1 MSTVAKLKKALKDY
15 RDDTPLLW
23 QFYSSDH
30 AFIPEDQ
37 FAEVAYRLMDNQVF
51 LEDLHEFLSEW
62 MELTL
67 DQVKNGGKS
76 DD

>member
-1 MSTVAKLKKALKDY
+1 MSTVRKLKEALKDY

-23 QFYSSDH
+23 QFYASKH

-37 FAEVAYRLMDNQVF
+37 FEEVAYRLMGNQVF
-51 LEDLHEFLSEW
+51 LEDLHQFLSEW

>member
-1 MSTVAKLKKALKDY
+1 MSTVSKLKEALKDY

-23 QFYSSDH
+23 QFYASDH
-30 AFIPEDQ
+30 AAIPEDQ
-37 FAEVAYRLMDNQVF
+37 FEEVAYRLMDNQVF

-67 DQVKNGGKS
+67 DQVKNGGKN
-76 DD
+76 DE